1 MVIISICIAVLYLA
15 LMLAFTFCFD
25 KVKDFFLND
34 TEAKT
39 KFSIVIP
46 FRNEAEN
53 LPQLLKSLN
62 TLNYPKLLFEV
73 ILVDDDDSDDDSVEI
88 INKVLD
94 TIPINPD
101 SYRDGITRT
110 DIALIKNKRTS
121 NSPKKDAI
129 VTAIQHAKYDWI
141 ITTDADCVLPK
152 FWLDSFD
159 AFIQYKKPVCIVAPV
174 TYSEENTFLSRF
186 QLLDLFSLQGATI
199 GGFGINKPFL
209 CNGANFAYTKSV
221 FNDVNGFKGNM
232 SISSGDDIFLLE
244 KIVKNHPKSV
254 HYLKCEK
261 AIVATKPQATWQEL
275 IQQRIRWAA
284 KTSAYNNW
292 FGKLVGISVL
302 LMNLAIVLLPL
313 LSVMGFFN
321 IKIWVYLL
329 VIKLNIDFLLLYK
342 TSAFFNQRRAFR
354 SFLTS
359 FFVYPLF
366 SVYVGALSLFKG
378 YTWKDRSFKR

>member
-1 MVIISICIAVLYLA
+1 MVIISICIAILYLA
-15 LMLAFTFCFD
+15 LMLAFTFGFD
-25 KVKDFFLND
+25 KVKGFFLSD
-34 TEAKT
+34 STAKT
-39 KFSIVIP
+39 KFSVVIP
-46 FRNEAEN
+46 FRNEAKN

-62 TLNYPKLLFEV
+62 TLNYPKHLFEV
-73 ILVDDDDSDDDSVEI
+73 ILVDDDSDDDGISI
-88 INKVLD
+88 ITE
-94 TIPINPD
+94 TIETSQLNI
-101 SYRDGITRT
+101 RI
-110 DIALIKNKRTS
+110 IKNQRAS
-121 NSPKKDAI
+121 GAPKKDAI
-129 VTAIQHAKYDWI
+129 ITAIQHAKYNWI

-159 AFIQYKKPVCIVAPV
+159 AFIQHKNPVCIVAPV

-221 FNDVNGFKGNM
+221 FKDVNGFEGNM
-232 SISSGDDIFLLE
+232 NISSGDDIFLLE
-244 KIVKNHPKSV
+244 KIAKKHPNAV

-261 AIVATKPQATWQEL
+261 VIIATKPQATWQEL

-284 KTSAYNNW
+284 KTSGYNNW
-292 FGKLVGISVL
+292 FGKAVGISVL
-302 LMNLAIVLLPL
+302 LMNLSIVLLPL
-313 LSVMGFFN
+313 LSLIGFFN

-359 FFVYPLF
+359 FFVYPFF
-366 SVYVGALSLFKG
+366 SVYVGYLSLFKS
-378 YTWKDRSFKR
+378 YTWKERTFKR